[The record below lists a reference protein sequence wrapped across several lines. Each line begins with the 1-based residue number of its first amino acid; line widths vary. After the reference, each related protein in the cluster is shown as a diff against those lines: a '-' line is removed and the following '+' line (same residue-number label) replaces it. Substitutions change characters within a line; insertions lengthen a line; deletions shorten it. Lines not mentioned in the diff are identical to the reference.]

1 MMGFVS
7 TKSHSLQEEEI
18 SLLHRLRLERR
29 KRRLA
34 KAEAL
39 PLGARVADGVAAMM
53 GAGLLSSFNP

>member
-1 MMGFVS
+1 MMGFLS
-7 TKSHSLQEEEI
+7 TKSNSLQEEEI